1 MSEPEAGEVG
11 LTILGRCGLR
21 QPWLRLVSD
30 HVRSWEWESLP
41 RREPRRARE
50 RLSDLKGPWPGVAS
64 RRSD

>member
-1 MSEPEAGEVG
+1 MASDREAG

-30 HVRSWEWESLP
+30 QVKSWEWESLP

-50 RLSDLKGPWPGVAS
+50 RLAPLKSWHGP
-64 RRSD
+64 RKDK